1 MRLHLQKKWI
11 EELLRYPESGM
22 GYQQADLILKTG
34 ERIRNVVILN
44 AEFVLLSEEQSQLTS
59 DDIAKI
65 EVPNRKGAE

>member
-1 MRLHLQKKWI
+1 
-11 EELLRYPESGM
+11 M